1 MDELEHIFNV
11 ILTQY
16 SKKEAILSFEC
27 VYVYS
32 LANPNPDPN
41 ERDSHRPMRSRI
53 APASLPTYLLLLYLR
68 KHVP

>member
-41 ERDSHRPMRSRI
+41 
-53 APASLPTYLLLLYLR
+53 
-68 KHVP
+68 